1 MNSSEIIS
9 IIWDMVVEVNPKTSE
24 LWQIIETSVEPII
37 AEVSERGLLTA
48 RRIKSVLSSNR
59 EKAYLKPLFQP
70 GFFEPEVYMTD
81 RPGKVFESN
90 QTVYTI
96 TSSLA
101 LENNRD
107 GEILLPPSVHNE
119 SRSKIATHRGIGLAL
134 FSRLMQGFGFG
145 VGAKDSFVWLG
156 PKIDG
161 EQFVLEDNMAKS
173 GHDIDKIL
181 AEQLFTHGDVKKNYA
196 QLALHPVLKNVI
208 EAISRGEN
216 LYESDEASR
225 KYIDKLLSNLHLY
238 TGVREGWFNALEGLL
253 TGTIPPRKKIDPVDL
268 DFSLTFA
275 AHELAL
281 ESPKRS
287 QAIVIAVDMQKLIE
301 LTPIYAFP
309 LGSRPPETIVPTLHV
324 PLDAV
329 KQIYTENR
337 IDLPISDK
345 PIKQLSDLP
354 SYNWLQDDQDNHI
367 TPDRARRM
375 GVNPRAPVCA
385 LRYNRNPVATWAS
398 FIENGDIAPFSMYEW
413 VDLCDPKTFT
423 EHALRKIVVDRATHS
438 GLLTQIE
445 QQMHDKDLAIRRIL
459 SDVTDKLALPTVK
472 FVDKY

>member
-1 MNSSEIIS
+1 
-9 IIWDMVVEVNPKTSE
+9 V
-24 LWQIIETSVEPII
+24 
-37 AEVSERGLLTA
+37 
-48 RRIKSVLSSNR
+48 
-59 EKAYLKPLFQP
+59 
-70 GFFEPEVYMTD
+70 
-81 RPGKVFESN
+81 
-90 QTVYTI
+90 
-96 TSSLA
+96 
-101 LENNRD
+101 
-107 GEILLPPSVHNE
+107 
-119 SRSKIATHRGIGLAL
+119 ATHRGIGLAL

-196 QLALHPVLKNVI
+196 QLALHPILKNVI
-208 EAISRGEN
+208 ETIGRGEN
-216 LYESDEASR
+216 LYESDEACR
-225 KYIDKLLSNLHLY
+225 KYIDELLSNLHLY

-253 TGTIPPRKKIDPVDL
+253 TGTIPPSKRIDPEDL
-268 DFSLTFA
+268 DLSLTFV

-301 LTPIYAFP
+301 LTPVYAFP
-309 LGSRPPETIVPTLHV
+309 LGSRPPETIVPSLHV

-329 KQIYTENR
+329 KQIYAESR

-345 PIKQLSDLP
+345 PIKLLSDLP
-354 SYNWLQDDQDNHI
+354 TLNWLRDDQDNYV

-375 GVNPRAPVCA
+375 GVNPRTPVCA

-398 FIENGDIAPFSMYEW
+398 FIESGDIAPFSTTGW
-413 VDLCDPKTFT
+413 LDLCDPKTFT
-423 EHALRKIVVDRATHS
+423 EHALRKIIVDRSAQS
-438 GLLTQIE
+438 GLLTQVE
-445 QQMHDKDLAIRRIL
+445 QKMHDKDLATRRIL
-459 SDVTDKLALPTVK
+459 SDLTYKLALPTVK
-472 FVDKY
+472 FVDEY